1 MNFDLLQAFQ
11 TAVNRHGL
19 GDENARVQI
28 AHRDDIGA
36 CLRKV
41 ECGTPTGERNLT
53 VRIAFKEALI
63 RAFGVDRLDQLPKEV
78 KDVLKIR
85 DFKLSKDGEVTS
97 MRPLTMR
104 RVKAVMG
111 AVQNVAKS
119 ALREGDEANMLERAT
134 VSGFS
139 RQDRDLENRG
149 RLQCAVRAGPGQFS
163 VLPHRGQPPCVPL
176 FRTGQQ
182 GQWLSHSQSQRQNRR
197 WHDAG

>member
-63 RAFGVDRLDQLPKEV
+63 RAFGLFEKI
-78 KDVLKIR
+78 LK
-85 DFKLSKDGEVTS
+85 
-97 MRPLTMR
+97 
-104 RVKAVMG
+104 
-111 AVQNVAKS
+111 KS
-119 ALREGDEANMLERAT
+119 EKPIKICPYYLK
-134 VSGFS
+134 
-139 RQDRDLENRG
+139 NRI
-149 RLQCAVRAGPGQFS
+149 
-163 VLPHRGQPPCVPL
+163 
-176 FRTGQQ
+176 
-182 GQWLSHSQSQRQNRR
+182 
-197 WHDAG
+197 

>member
-19 GDENARVQI
+19 GDDNAHVQM

-53 VRIAFKEALI
+53 VRTVFKEALT
-63 RAFGVDRLDQLPKEV
+63 RAFGVNSLDDLPKEV

-85 DFKLSKDGEVTS
+85 DFKLSKDGRVTS

-111 AVQNVAKS
+111 AVQNAARS
-119 ALREGDEANMLERAT
+119 AFTACIAL
-134 VSGFS
+134 
-139 RQDRDLENRG
+139 
-149 RLQCAVRAGPGQFS
+149 
-163 VLPHRGQPPCVPL
+163 
-176 FRTGQQ
+176 
-182 GQWLSHSQSQRQNRR
+182 
-197 WHDAG
+197 